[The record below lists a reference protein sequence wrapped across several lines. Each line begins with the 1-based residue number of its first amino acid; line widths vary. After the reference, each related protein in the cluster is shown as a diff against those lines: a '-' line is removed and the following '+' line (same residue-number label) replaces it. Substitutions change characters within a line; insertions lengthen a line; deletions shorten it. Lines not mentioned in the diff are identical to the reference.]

1 MKNKNEWTVY
11 VKGNH
16 FIFYNTVALDRM
28 RICIPP
34 IIFDPLGIIENT
46 CIVQKKN
53 TAVRRTEDIYVE
65 HPTTC
70 LCFVESLG
78 KFPQVYANM

>member
-34 IIFDPLGIIENT
+34 NIFDPLGIIENT
-46 CIVQKKN
+46 CIVQKKKTQLSGEQKIYMLN
-53 TAVRRTEDIYVE
+53 T
-65 HPTTC
+65 
-70 LCFVESLG
+70 
-78 KFPQVYANM
+78 Q